1 MKLLIKVMLLEK
13 EDLLEVC
20 LSDVGCYETVFEECD
35 VLLTHRLANLLRL
48 ELIKPSR
55 DVITLVH
62 F

>member
-1 MKLLIKVMLLEK
+1 MLLEK

-35 VLLTHRLANLLRL
+35 VLLTHWFANLLRL
-48 ELIKPSR
+48 ELVKPSR
-55 DVITLVH
+55 DVIALIH